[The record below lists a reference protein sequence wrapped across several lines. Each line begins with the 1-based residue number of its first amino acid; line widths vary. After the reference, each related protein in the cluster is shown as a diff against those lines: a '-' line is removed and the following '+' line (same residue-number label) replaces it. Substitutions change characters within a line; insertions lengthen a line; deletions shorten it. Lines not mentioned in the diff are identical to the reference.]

1 MLGAPARETCTLLR
15 ETLPRTLSQT
25 FTGAAA
31 SFRASSAVRR
41 RSTRVCAQY
50 AASCEVLS
58 DPFHPV
64 SPVVRCGAGRRTT
77 DSKAQ
82 TARDGVSEAFFGAGA
97 RGPPQIPAELC
108 PGARRSAVCSL
119 TPAIA

>member
-64 SPVVRCGAGRRTT
+64 SPVGAMRCRATHDGQQGT
-77 DSKAQ
+77 DCK
-82 TARDGVSEAFFGAGA
+82 GWCF
-97 RGPPQIPAELC
+97 
-108 PGARRSAVCSL
+108 
-119 TPAIA
+119 